1 MDEVGAGRIVAR
13 MSDLAVSVDRSSPVP
28 LYFQVARQLE
38 DAIRSET
45 LPPGSRLDN
54 EIHLAERLGLSRPTV
69 RQAIAYLVDRGL
81 LVRKRGVGTQ
91 VVHSKVRRPLELT
104 SLYDDLSNAGA
115 VPTTT
120 VHLLDEIDADEAVAD
135 ALAVPTGTRVV
146 RLDRVRH
153 AEGRPLALLTNY
165 LPTGLLDLDAATLE
179 AKGLYQLLREHG
191 VHLHLAK
198 QAIGARTASAREA
211 GQLGERRGAAL
222 LTMTRIAYDTTGRVV
237 EYGTHVYRA
246 SRYTFELTLVER

>member
-1 MDEVGAGRIVAR
+1 

-54 EIHLAERLGLSRPTV
+54 EIQLAERLGLSRPTV
-69 RQAIAYLVDRGL
+69 RQAIGYLVDRGL

-104 SLYDDLSNAGA
+104 SLYDDLSTAGA
-115 VPTTT
+115 MPATT
-120 VHLLDEIDADEAVAD
+120 VRRLAEVDADETVAD
-135 ALAVPTGTRVV
+135 ALAVSPGTGVV

-153 AEGRPLALLTNY
+153 AEGRPLALMTNY
-165 LPTGLLDLDAATLE
+165 LPTGLLELDVATLE

-198 QAIGARTASAREA
+198 QSIGARTASAREA
-211 GQLGERRGAAL
+211 TELGERRGAAL